1 MRWARSCGKDKVVSG
16 NFGIWRVI
24 VIFITIFIINIIA
37 QNGNFVVWFYGCI
50 CIYVKAQQNVYFI
63 YVLFIV
69 WYLLKAVKTNPS
81 GLKQHS
87 LIART
92 QLCEAQLMNTGSSW
106 KQFHAQ
112 CLDWC
117 APCYRSILVPYGN
130 LEGIDIWIIFFS
142 ALILNYWIYN
152 MIACH

>member
-1 MRWARSCGKDKVVSG
+1 M
-16 NFGIWRVI
+16 I

-112 CLDWC
+112 CLD
-117 APCYRSILVPYGN
+117 
-130 LEGIDIWIIFFS
+130 
-142 ALILNYWIYN
+142 
-152 MIACH
+152 

>member
-1 MRWARSCGKDKVVSG
+1 MSG

-50 CIYVKAQQNVYFI
+50 CIYVKTQQNVYFI

-112 CLDWC
+112 CLD
-117 APCYRSILVPYGN
+117 
-130 LEGIDIWIIFFS
+130 
-142 ALILNYWIYN
+142 
-152 MIACH
+152 